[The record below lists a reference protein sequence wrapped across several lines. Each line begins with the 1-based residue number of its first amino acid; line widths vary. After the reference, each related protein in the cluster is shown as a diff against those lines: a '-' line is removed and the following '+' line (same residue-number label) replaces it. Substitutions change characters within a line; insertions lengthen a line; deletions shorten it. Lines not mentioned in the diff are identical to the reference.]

1 MTSGS
6 DFDVIFRIEK
16 MQSSTLQNATEID
29 RKLKRRDRENLRQRA
44 EIFQAA
50 LKLFSEKGYHNVS
63 MSQIAA
69 EAEFGMG
76 TLYKFFDNKESLYK
90 ALIMEHAVNCHERI
104 IRTLRSDA
112 DPLTAVRNYIK
123 VRHEIFFG
131 NLPLMR
137 LYFAET
143 TGASFN
149 LKSGLDK
156 DILKLYDELVQELE
170 STLERGVSGGVFR
183 ELDARS
189 MALALE
195 GSLKAMLWSLMD
207 DPSPERESVNI
218 SVLSDIFFRGV
229 LSPGQEIIA

>member
-1 MTSGS
+1 M
-6 DFDVIFRIEK
+6 EP
-16 MQSSTLQNATEID
+16 STVEYNPEIH
-29 RKLKRRDRENLRQRA
+29 RKLNRRERENLRQRA

-90 ALIMEHAVNCHERI
+90 ALIMEKAVNCHERI
-104 IRTLRSDA
+104 IGTLRIDA
-112 DPLTAVRNYIK
+112 DPLAAIRNYIE
-123 VRHEIFFG
+123 VRHEIFLS

-156 DILKLYDELVQELE
+156 DILKLYDELLYELE
-170 STLERGVSGGVFR
+170 SILERGVAQGVFR
-183 ELDARS
+183 KLDVRS
-189 MALALE
+189 MALAFE
-195 GSLKAMLWSLMD
+195 GALKAMLWNLMD
-207 DPSPERESVNI
+207 DPSPERGSQNI
-218 SVLSDIFFRGV
+218 SVLSDIFFHGV
-229 LSPGQEIIA
+229 LSPKQEIMT